1 MKKFEL
7 TTDSIK
13 RNGVT
18 LYRIKSLIDFEDVKA
33 GDLGG
38 YVEKEENLSQSG
50 NAWVYGDA
58 RVYGNAEVYGNAR
71 VYGDARVYGNAE
83 VYGDARVS
91 GNAEVCDNVCVCD
104 NARVYGDALVCDNAW
119 VYDNACVCDDALI
132 FSNADYIY
140 LKGFGSHNRST
151 TMFRTKG
158 GNICVSCGCF
168 SGTLQEFESK
178 VKETH
183 GNNKFAKEY
192 LALVEVARI
201 HFEV

>member
-18 LYRIKSLIDFEDVKA
+18 LYRIKSLIDFGDVKA

-50 NAWVYGDA
+50 D
-58 RVYGNAEVYGNAR
+58 
-71 VYGDARVYGNAE
+71 
-83 VYGDARVS
+83 
-91 GNAEVCDNVCVCD
+91 
-104 NARVYGDALVCDNAW
+104 AW
-119 VYDNACVCDDALI
+119 VYDNACVFGDACVCGDACV
-132 FSNADYIY
+132 SGNARVCGNADYIY

-183 GNNKFAKEY
+183 GNNKFAREY
-192 LALVEVARI
+192 LALVEVAKI

>member
-38 YVEKEENLSQSG
+38 YVEKEENLSQ
-50 NAWVYGDA
+50 YGDA
-58 RVYGNAEVYGNAR
+58 WAFDDAQVYGNALVRGNSR
-71 VYGDARVYGNAE
+71 VHGDAW
-83 VYGDARVS
+83 
-91 GNAEVCDNVCVCD
+91 VCD
-104 NARVYGDALVCDNAW
+104 NARVFGNARVFDNACVRGDAQVGGNAWLSGDALVCDNAR
-119 VYDNACVCDDALI
+119 VVGNARVSGD
-132 FSNADYIY
+132 ADYIH
-140 LKGFGSHNRST
+140 LKEFGSHNRNT
-151 TMFRTKG
+151 TMFREEN
-158 GNICVSCGCF
+158 GNIYVSCGYF

-183 GNNKFAKEY
+183 GSNKFAREY
-192 LALVEVARI
+192 LALVEAAKI

>member
-7 TTDSIK
+7 TTDIIK

-50 NAWVYGDA
+50 NAWVYGNA
-58 RVYGNAEVYGNAR
+58 EVSGNACVSGNAWVYGNAEVS
-71 VYGDARVYGNAE
+71 GDAC
-83 VYGDARVS
+83 VS
-91 GNAEVCDNVCVCD
+91 
-104 NARVYGDALVCDNAW
+104 GDALVFGD
-119 VYDNACVCDDALI
+119 
-132 FSNADYIY
+132 ADYIY

-151 TMFRTKG
+151 TMFRAKG

-168 SGTLQEFESK
+168 SGTLEEFESK

-183 GNNKFAKEY
+183 GSNKFAREY
-192 LALVEVARI
+192 LALVEAAKI

>member
-38 YVEKEENLSQSG
+38 YVEKEENLSQYGDAWAFDDAQVSG
-50 NAWVYGDA
+50 NAC
-58 RVYGNAEVYGNAR
+58 VYGNA
-71 VYGDARVYGNAE
+71 
-83 VYGDARVS
+83 
-91 GNAEVCDNVCVCD
+91 
-104 NARVYGDALVCDNAW
+104 
-119 VYDNACVCDDALI
+119 
-132 FSNADYIY
+132 DYIH
-140 LKGFGSHNRST
+140 LKEFGSHNRNT
-151 TMFRTKG
+151 TIFREEN
-158 GNICVSCGCF
+158 GNIYVSCGYF

-183 GNNKFAKEY
+183 GNSEFAREY
-192 LALVEVARI
+192 LALVEAAKI

>member
-38 YVEKEENLSQSG
+38 YVEKEENLSQYGDAWAFDDAQVYGNALVRGNARVHGDALVCDKARVFGNARVSDNACVRGDAQVGG
-50 NAWVYGDA
+50 NAWV
-58 RVYGNAEVYGNAR
+58 
-71 VYGDARVYGNAE
+71 
-83 VYGDARVS
+83 S
-91 GNAEVCDNVCVCD
+91 GNALVCD
-104 NARVYGDALVCDNAW
+104 NARVVGNARLSGD
-119 VYDNACVCDDALI
+119 
-132 FSNADYIY
+132 ADYIH
-140 LKGFGSHNRST
+140 LKEFGSHNRNT
-151 TMFRTKG
+151 TMFREEN
-158 GNICVSCGCF
+158 GNIYVSCGYF
-168 SGTLQEFESK
+168 SGTLEEFESK

-183 GNNKFAKEY
+183 GSNKFAREY
-192 LALVEVARI
+192 LALVEAAKI

>member
-38 YVEKEENLSQSG
+38 YVEKEENLSQ
-50 NAWVYGDA
+50 YGDA
-58 RVYGNAEVYGNAR
+58 WAFD
-71 VYGDARVYGNAE
+71 DAQ
-83 VYGDARVS
+83 VS
-91 GNAEVCDNVCVCD
+91 GN
-104 NARVYGDALVCDNAW
+104 ALVCDNAQVRDYAW
-119 VYDNACVCDDALI
+119 AFDD
-132 FSNADYIY
+132 ADYIH
-140 LKGFGSHNRST
+140 LKEFGSHNRNT
-151 TMFRTKG
+151 TMFREEN
-158 GNICVSCGCF
+158 GNIYVSCGYF
-168 SGTLQEFESK
+168 SGTLEEFESK

-183 GNNKFAKEY
+183 GSNKFAREY
-192 LALVEVARI
+192 LALVEAAKI

>member
-38 YVEKEENLSQSG
+38 YVEKEENLSQ
-50 NAWVYGDA
+50 YGDA
-58 RVYGNAEVYGNAR
+58 WAFDDAQVYGNAC
-71 VYGDARVYGNAE
+71 
-83 VYGDARVS
+83 VS
-91 GNAEVCDNVCVCD
+91 GNAQVGGNARLSGNALVCD
-104 NARVYGDALVCDNAW
+104 NARVVGNARLS
-119 VYDNACVCDDALI
+119 DD
-132 FSNADYIY
+132 ADYIH
-140 LKGFGSHNRST
+140 LKEFGYHNRNT
-151 TMFRTKG
+151 TMFREEN
-158 GNICVSCGCF
+158 GNIYVSCGYF

-183 GNNKFAKEY
+183 GNSEFAREY
-192 LALVEVARI
+192 LALVEAAKI